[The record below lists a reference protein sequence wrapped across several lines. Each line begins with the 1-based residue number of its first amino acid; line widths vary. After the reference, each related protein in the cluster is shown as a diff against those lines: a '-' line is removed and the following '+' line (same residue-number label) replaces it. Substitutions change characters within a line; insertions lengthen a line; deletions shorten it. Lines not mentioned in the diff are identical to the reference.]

1 MFTDPS
7 RISRTLQRRLA
18 RKPARPGED
27 WKDASGFSLVEVL
40 VVILIIGVL
49 SAIALP
55 AFLGQKTKAYDASAK
70 ELAHSAA
77 TTAETIA
84 TDNGG
89 QYTKVIAAELNKY
102 EPTIQIAAGGGN
114 AYISTPATPEAN
126 GYSVTATAASTEDKF
141 TISKSSSGAIT
152 RTCTSGPSSKT
163 GCSGTKTGSW

>member
-7 RISRTLQRRLA
+7 RISRTLQRHLA
-18 RKPARPGED
+18 RTPARPGEG
-27 WKDASGFSLVEVL
+27 WKDASGFSLVEIL

-49 SAIALP
+49 AAVALP
-55 AFLGQKTKAYDASAK
+55 AFLNQKTKAYDASAK
-70 ELAHSAA
+70 ELVHSAEI
-77 TTAETIA
+77 TAETIA
-84 TDNGG
+84 TDNSG
-89 QYTKVIAAELNKY
+89 QYTKVTAAELNKY

-141 TISKSSSGAIT
+141 TISKSSGGAIT
-152 RTCTSGPSSKT
+152 RSCTSGPSKT

>member
-1 MFTDPS
+1 LFTDPS
-7 RISRTLQRRLA
+7 RISLTLQRRLA

-70 ELAHSAA
+70 ELAHNAA